1 MMNLIRF
8 KAFLFVFLFS
18 VIAFAQNKVKDYI
31 MEGNEFYEDGKF
43 DQAEYA
49 YKRAALEDPTSVKAN
64 YNLGNA
70 LFKQKRY
77 KESVTHYNR
86 SAEIAKSNSDKH
98 QAYHNAG
105 NAYLEEQEYE
115 KAVNSFKQALKNN
128 PYDDTTRHNFA
139 YAKKMLEKQQQK
151 QNQQNKKDDS
161 SQDNESNKDKQEQ
174 NNKDQQQG
182 NQPENQQNNKQ
193 NNKDQEDQQQNNQR
207 EKTEGNPKSGGENGN
222 QKGKGNQPN
231 SQITQGSKGDGSEQD
246 QAQNGLGE
254 GMLRALEE
262 QEVRTQRRIIQQK
275 ADKQRTNTSKDW

>member
-1 MMNLIRF
+1 MINLNRYN
-8 KAFLFVFLFS
+8 AFLIVFLFS

-31 MEGNEFYEDGKF
+31 IEGNEFYEDGKF
-43 DQAEYA
+43 DQAEYS

-128 PYDDTTRHNFA
+128 PYDETTRYNFA

-151 QNQQNKKDDS
+151 QNKQNNKDNS
-161 SQDNESNKDKQEQ
+161 SQEKESQDKQKEQ
-174 NNKDQQQG
+174 NNKDKQQG
-182 NQPENQQNNKQ
+182 NQPENQQQNKQ
-193 NNKDQEDQQQNNQR
+193 NNKEQENQDQTNQR

-231 SQITQGSKGDGSEQD
+231 SQISQGSKGDGSDQD
-246 QAQNGLGE
+246 NAPSGLGE